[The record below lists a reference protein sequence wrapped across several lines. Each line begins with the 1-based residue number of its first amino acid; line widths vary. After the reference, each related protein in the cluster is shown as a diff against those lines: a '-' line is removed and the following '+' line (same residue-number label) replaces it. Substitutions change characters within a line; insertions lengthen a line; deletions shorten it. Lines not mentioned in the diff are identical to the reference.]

1 MSGAV
6 DPSPKP
12 GLARVRTWLTA
23 AAALRQQVSRPDPLA
38 TRLLLLTAVFTGVVA
53 VLILAPSAATFHER
67 WLRDRLQSAE
77 LASVGVEALPYSAV
91 EPETGDQLL
100 AIGGVTAVAV
110 SDQGVLRMPTRALIR
125 LDLPTLERPAKA
137 TSGRSGSGSCSIFAQ
152 PSTKVA
158 GRANM
163 TRALSRASRSG
174 PSPPCPSAPGVSA
187 AEAVTPCS
195 TRCAP
200 SPSR

>member
-67 WLRDRLQSAE
+67 
-77 LASVGVEALPYSAV
+77 
-91 EPETGDQLL
+91 
-100 AIGGVTAVAV
+100 
-110 SDQGVLRMPTRALIR
+110 
-125 LDLPTLERPAKA
+125 
-137 TSGRSGSGSCSIFAQ
+137 
-152 PSTKVA
+152 
-158 GRANM
+158 
-163 TRALSRASRSG
+163 
-174 PSPPCPSAPGVSA
+174 
-187 AEAVTPCS
+187 
-195 TRCAP
+195 
-200 SPSR
+200 